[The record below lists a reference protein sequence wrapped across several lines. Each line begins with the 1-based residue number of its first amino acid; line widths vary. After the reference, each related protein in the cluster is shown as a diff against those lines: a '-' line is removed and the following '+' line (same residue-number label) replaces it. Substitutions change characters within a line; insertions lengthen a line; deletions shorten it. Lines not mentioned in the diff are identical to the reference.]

1 MTEAAPVLQAE
12 RVGLQ
17 VGSRWLVRDISL
29 NVGTGE
35 VIALVGP
42 NGAGKSTLLRL
53 LAGDVAPTSG
63 QVLLDGRPVSSYRPR
78 DLALRRAVL
87 PQQTVLQFAFTAK
100 EVVEL
105 GRGPRRGA
113 PNDEE
118 IVRESLERAEVD
130 HLAHRVYPSLSG
142 GEQARVTLARV
153 LAQETPILFLDEP
166 TSALDL
172 RHQQLVMRI
181 AREIADATSALDL
194 RHQQLVMRI
203 AREIADAGGVV
214 IVILHDLNLAAAYA
228 SRIGVLC
235 NGQLVADG
243 PPWETLTESLL
254 SEVFACRVT
263 VTRHPS
269 HDCPVVIALPAFE
282 PNGAGGRAS

>member
-181 AREIADATSALDL
+181 AREIADA
-194 RHQQLVMRI
+194 
-203 AREIADAGGVV
+203 GGVV